1 MKINTKEIEKKNTT
15 QLHDI
20 SEKHSNE
27 LKKLQV
33 EINKIEN
40 DKYMIIQT
48 LKAIDRILA
57 KNRDAFWKEENFVEN
72 AFKNEVEK
80 RNFHSFEAILT

>member
-1 MKINTKEIEKKNTT
+1 MKTSTKEIEKKNTN

-20 SEKHSNE
+20 SEKHANE
-27 LKKLQV
+27 LKKLEV

-48 LKAIDRILA
+48 LKAIDRIFA
-57 KNRDAFWKEENFVEN
+57 KNREVFWKEESFIEST
-72 AFKNEVEK
+72 FKNEVEK
-80 RNFHSFEAILT
+80 RNFHCF